1 MFFLCAKVPGW
12 LGKYW
17 LSAQPLALEEAGQTC
32 RCEGGRADGTDGDG
46 LQQGRARSRSGPREL
61 PAMRKATDVQW
72 QGGAGQKQGRERAC
86 RKGCALRPC
95 QGRCR
100 QRAGLAAT
108 EAARTGGLVQT
119 CPGASMRRVPETPP
133 DAAPLG
139 RMARG
144 GKEPLCAG
152 QRRLLPDR
160 PGGCARQGRKAP
172 RRHRQRCGRGA
183 SSVIRHC
190 GVSEGAQSGARS
202 SKAV

>member
-1 MFFLCAKVPGW
+1 MIFLCAKVPGW

-17 LSAQPLALEEAGQTC
+17 LSAQPLVLEEAGQTC
-32 RCEGGRADGTDGDG
+32 RCEGGRADGNRWRWAATGQG
-46 LQQGRARSRSGPREL
+46 TQQERSTGASW
-61 PAMRKATDVQW
+61 KATDVQR

-95 QGRCR
+95 QARYR

-144 GKEPLCAG
+144 GKGPLCAG
-152 QRRLLPDR
+152 RRGLLPDR

-172 RRHRQRCGRGA
+172 AGIGSDAGGA
-183 SSVIRHC
+183 PHP
-190 GVSEGAQSGARS
+190 
-202 SKAV
+202 

>member
-1 MFFLCAKVPGW
+1 MIFLCAKVPGW

-17 LSAQPLALEEAGQTC
+17 LSAQPLVLEEAGQTC

-46 LQQGRARSRSGPREL
+46 LQQGRARSRSGPRER
-61 PAMRKATDVQW
+61 PARRKATDVQR

-95 QGRCR
+95 QASWMRPVRMLRSGCALRPCQARYR

-144 GKEPLCAG
+144 GKGPLCAG
-152 QRRLLPDR
+152 RRGLLPDR

-172 RRHRQRCGRGA
+172 AGIGSDAGGA
-183 SSVIRHC
+183 PHP
-190 GVSEGAQSGARS
+190 
-202 SKAV
+202 

>member
-1 MFFLCAKVPGW
+1 MIFLCAKVPGW
-12 LGKYW
+12 LEKYW
-17 LSAQPLALEEAGQTC
+17 LSAQPLVLEEAGQTC

-46 LQQGRARSRSGPREL
+46 LQQGRARSRSGPRER
-61 PAMRKATDVQW
+61 PARRKATDVQR

-95 QGRCR
+95 QARYR

-133 DAAPLG
+133 DAARRKGAPLRRTKG
-139 RMARG
+139 ASPG
-144 GKEPLCAG
+144 SA
-152 QRRLLPDR
+152 RRLCP
-160 PGGCARQGRKAP
+160 PGKKGA

-183 SSVIRHC
+183 SSVSRHC